1 MGRGRWLDLGHRGA
15 FGRGVLVFGDGGH
28 RGVWVC
34 SIGCSASILCW
45 DVNRAAWV
53 YFMTKMALPPA
64 RGSARREIETFS
76 VLGMDEGRLLAC
88 FGSCEMHASQSC
100 GTTLALFVDVE

>member
-1 MGRGRWLDLGHRGA
+1 LAARRKSGREMGRGRWLDLGHRGA
-15 FGRGVLVFGDGGH
+15 FGRRVLVFGDGGH

-53 YFMTKMALPPA
+53 YFMTDGLSSCA
-64 RGSARREIETFS
+64 RERKKGNRNFFCSRN
-76 VLGMDEGRLLAC
+76 G
-88 FGSCEMHASQSC
+88 
-100 GTTLALFVDVE
+100 